1 MPFLLKSA
9 RATSLSHRSAVSVA
23 ERTHPR
29 SFTNIAACS
38 PSTATELIC
47 GHPGLLGTL
56 GGGLL
61 LDICTRVFG
70 LETIEASLLLTVVL
84 MIAAWPI
91 CFVAFT
97 TTNFSIFVSCMFVG
111 QLFAFATT
119 SPVNGVLLWCVPST
133 TRTLSMALSV
143 LAMHLL
149 GDVPSPVVVGAMFE
163 AMPDHPSRVMQ
174 IVASLMGVAVLFW
187 TLAWLLARRQNAR
200 RRAAEQENDVE
211 GTGVPLLSAR

>member
-1 MPFLLKSA
+1 M
-9 RATSLSHRSAVSVA
+9 
-23 ERTHPR
+23 
-29 SFTNIAACS
+29 
-38 PSTATELIC
+38 
-47 GHPGLLGTL
+47 LGTL

-163 AMPDHPSRVMQ
+163 AMPSHPSRVMQ

-187 TLAWLLARRQNAR
+187 ALAWHLARTQNAR

-211 GTGVPLLSAR
+211 GAGVPLLSAR